1 VVHVFLQI
9 TIFLLTKHNNQTM
22 QQLIR
27 LFSLILCFTL
37 AASSYASAQCN
48 IEGTITN
55 KRCNDNGT
63 STPDDDTFSFDF
75 TGTGSGSNGYDLFV
89 GSWNGKSYWNY
100 FGNSVSVGPFRIKD
114 GNVTLIVAING
125 NANCNKTI
133 SVPPTA
139 PCSVAPCDINYS
151 VSNNVCNDNGTPCD
165 ASDDTFTFEVNGTG
179 TGSNGYDLFLG
190 GWGGK
195 QYWNYFG
202 QSVKI
207 GPFKIKDGAV
217 NFIIARNGDPACN
230 KTFSVTPPATC
241 SKNAKCDIDG
251 VVSNKRCDSNGTDC
265 DETDD
270 VFYFDITPTGSACN
284 GFVVAVGGKRF
295 DSNGA
300 AVKNLGPFKIS
311 SGFVGVKV
319 LRNGDDC
326 VKDVWVEPTPPC
338 SKYAKCDIGGTA
350 SNQRCDDN
358 GTPCNVADD
367 NFYFDFTATGNAC
380 KGYFIEAGGKRY
392 SADNITD
399 VIKNVGPFKIAGG
412 AASVKVYRTGY
423 EGCNATVSVTPAPS
437 KCGPPPCKLTG
448 AEVCFIRTDYAGQEP
463 SPFDTRDDQFQFLLK
478 VTGSDPAAKYQVYVD
493 NRLYI
498 ESKFGESY
506 WFRFP
511 ISKGNFDITVKE
523 VGNACCSIVV
533 PVTPPALNRSTV
545 PCNASA
551 YITGI
556 SCDPLS
562 TKDYPGDDKFTFD
575 VQAYDGSMFGNQN
588 YEVYI
593 TSYTQAF
600 YNYYYADGYKDTNWK
615 NWRGGWA
622 NVATAAY
629 GSKVNVGKFYIRDFG
644 AGTKLAVVVARKGDP
659 ACFRLYT
666 MEVPQPCSLNPCR
679 QPGATENV
687 VENIA
692 GSLNAGD
699 ALNAPAKIAIAN
711 NTTEKVAISPNP
723 AHDRITI
730 ATAGWDGETTA
741 HITNIEGKLMKQI
754 QVLGNSRMEVNLTDF
769 AQGVYFLQINN
780 GKSVTTEKFIVK

>member
-1 VVHVFLQI
+1 
-9 TIFLLTKHNNQTM
+9 M

-27 LFSLILCFTL
+27 LFSLMLCLTFAT
-37 AASSYASAQCN
+37 SFYASAQCN
-48 IEGTITN
+48 INGTITN
-55 KRCNDNGT
+55 KRCSDNGT

-89 GSWNGKSYWNY
+89 GGWNGKSYWNY

-114 GNVTLIVAING
+114 GNVTLIAAVNG

-133 SVPPTA
+133 TVEPTA

-151 VSNNVCNDNGTPCD
+151 ISNKQCNDNGTPCNAD
-165 ASDDTFTFEVNGTG
+165 DDTFTFDFVGTG
-179 TGSNGYDLFLG
+179 SGSNGYDLFVG
-190 GWGGK
+190 DWNGK

-202 QSVKI
+202 KTVTV
-207 GPFKIKDGAV
+207 GPFLIKNGAV
-217 NFIIARNGDPACN
+217 NFIFARNGDANCN
-230 KTFSVTPPATC
+230 KKFAVEPPASC

-270 VFYFDITPTGSACN
+270 VFYFDVTPTGSACN
-284 GFVVAVGGKRF
+284 GFVVAVGGRRY
-295 DSNGA
+295 DSNGS

-338 SKYAKCDIGGTA
+338 SKYAKCDIGGVA

-358 GTPCNVADD
+358 GTPCDVKDD
-367 NFYFDFTATGNAC
+367 NFYFDFTSTGNAC

-392 SADNITD
+392 SADNIGD
-399 VIKNVGPFKIAGG
+399 VIKNVGPFKISGG
-412 AASVKVYRTGY
+412 NVAVKVYRTGY

-437 KCGPPPCKLTG
+437 KCGPPPCKLQS
-448 AEVCFIRTDYAGQEP
+448 AEICFIRTDYAGQEP

-478 VTGSDPAAKYQVYVD
+478 VMGSDTAAKYQVYVD

-498 ESKFGESY
+498 ESKFGQSF

-511 ISKGNFDITVKE
+511 ISKGKFDITVKE
-523 VGNACCSIVV
+523 VGNQCCSIVV
-533 PVTPPALNRSTV
+533 PVTPPAMDRSIV
-545 PCNASA
+545 PCNVSA

-556 SCDPLS
+556 ACDPLS

-588 YEVYI
+588 YEVYV

-600 YNYYYADGYKDTNWK
+600 YNYYYGDGNKGASWKD
-615 NWRGGWA
+615 WRGGWA
-622 NVATAAY
+622 NVATTAF
-629 GSKVNVGKFYIRDFG
+629 GSKVNVGKHYIRDFG
-644 AGTKLAVVVARKGDP
+644 AGTKLAVVVARKGDLG
-659 ACFRLYT
+659 CFRLYT
-666 MEVPQPCSLNPCR
+666 LEVPQPCSLNPWR
-679 QPGATENV
+679 KANAAD
-687 VENIA
+687 NSIA
-692 GSLNAGD
+692 ETTQTLNAGT
-699 ALNAPAKIAIAN
+699 ALVMQ
-711 NTTEKVAISPNP
+711 EKMASTVSTKELSVSPNP
-723 AHDRITI
+723 AREHITI

-741 HITNIEGKLMKQI
+741 RVTNVEGKLMKQI
-754 QVLGNSRMEVNLTDF
+754 QLFGNSRMVLDINDL

-780 GKSVTTEKFIVK
+780 GKAITTEKFIVK